1 MHLTH
6 YINSNLINYK
16 LNITNNNQLNKNQ
29 LNKNQLNNKINI
41 KPFYYLQSKY
51 NIKINYNNL
60 MYYIIKFLC
69 CIDLTDITVLNYIF

>member
-1 MHLTH
+1 MQLTH

-16 LNITNNNQLNKNQ
+16 LNITNNNQ

>member
-1 MHLTH
+1 MQLTH
-6 YINSNLINYK
+6 YINSNFINYK
-16 LNITNNNQLNKNQ
+16 LNITNKNQ